1 MSFKLSKEQSAERE
15 ALAAL
20 LRKRAAALN
29 IAIAAFNREVEPFA
43 EAVAEAQNEYNE
55 VLASARTLASNIAEA
70 AQEEF
75 DAKSERWQEGE
86 KGLQVRSWV
95 EQWQMSLD
103 DIDLEL
109 PEALTE
115 IDPEEQAGE
124 LEDAP
129 ARPMELE
136 HVRPA
141 MT

>member
-1 MSFKLSKEQSAERE
+1 MSFKLSKEQAAERE

-29 IAIAAFNREVEPFA
+29 IAIAAFNRGVEPFA

-55 VLASARTLASNIAEA
+55 ILETARTLAGNIAEV

-86 KGLQVRSWV
+86 KGVQVRSWI
-95 EQWQMSLD
+95 EQWQMRLD

-136 HVRPA
+136 HVRLQ
-141 MT
+141 

>member
-29 IAIAAFNREVEPFA
+29 IAIAAFNRGVEPFA
-43 EAVAEAQNEYNE
+43 KAIAEAQSEYND
-55 VLASARTLASNIAEA
+55 VLAAARTLASNIAEV
-70 AQEEF
+70 AQDEF

-86 KGLQVRSWV
+86 KGIQVRSWI

-109 PEALTE
+109 PEALAE

-136 HVRPA
+136 HLRL
-141 MT
+141 